1 MAGRYL
7 ILTGDDELAAHCFEG
22 HIKDWN
28 AKVRKGDILVAGEN
42 FGCGSS
48 REHAPVALRGSGIAV
63 IVAESFGRIF
73 YRNAIAVGLPV
84 IEAKGISNKA
94 DEEDILEIDPDS
106 GKIVNLRTDATI
118 TFDPFPDFIQA
129 YLDAG
134 GLAKFVRKQ
143 ISGGPPQGDVVC
155 NPLTLNS
162 EPGTGQ
168 FRIKR
173 DVCL

>member
-1 MAGRYL
+1 MEKISGRVVFKLDDDINTDKILAGRYL
-7 ILTGDDELAAHCFEG
+7 ILTGDAELAAHCFEG

-28 AKVRKGDILVAGEN
+28 DEVRKGDILVAGEN

-48 REHAPVALRGSGIAV
+48 REHAPVALRASGIAA

-84 IEAKGISNKA
+84 IAAKGISDKA
-94 DEEDILEIDPDS
+94 AKEDTLEIDPGS
-106 GKIVNLRTDATI
+106 GKIVNLRTNEI
-118 TFDPFPDFIQA
+118 IIFDPFPDFIQG

-143 ISGGPPQGDVVC
+143 ISATLPQEGTVC
-155 NPLTLNS
+155 
-162 EPGTGQ
+162 G
-168 FRIKR
+168 
-173 DVCL
+173 